1 MITKIKSFVHLK
13 KNSVMI
19 TKTKLKEQID
29 SFPEQFSIDDLIERL
44 ILVEKIENGKIQ
56 SENDEILSV
65 SEFDKKLKKWFE

>member
-1 MITKIKSFVHLK
+1 
-13 KNSVMI
+13 MI

-56 SENDEILSV
+56 SENDEILSEN
-65 SEFDKKLKKWFE
+65 EFDKEVDKWFE